1 MITGADGGEM
11 KRIWKWLPL
20 VLLLAA
26 GGAAW
31 LWFDR
36 PAEVAGARAKPGRAL
51 DLVYATGFVEPR
63 EPVEV
68 ASRVTAPVIEVLVR
82 EGDRVARGQPLVR
95 LDAGEQQQAIAQLA
109 AQTVQASLAEQR
121 ALTLF
126 ARGFVSAAGR
136 DQAVATARSARAAE
150 RVARERLAQ
159 FELRAGISGVVL
171 RHDVEPGDLAAP
183 SRTLMTLGDPAALR
197 ITATVD
203 ERDIPR
209 VRIGQA
215 ALMST
220 DAFPG
225 RVIRG
230 RVTEI
235 TPGGDPNQRAFRV
248 RIAPEAA
255 GPLPIGLTLEVNIV
269 IAEKSQALLVP
280 ARAVRDGKVW
290 LVEGDR
296 ARPQPVR
303 LGIEGSDK
311 VEIRSGL
318 ASSACILADPPDK
331 LKDGARV
338 KVSGC

>member
-1 MITGADGGEM
+1 MT
-11 KRIWKWLPL
+11 RIWRWLAL
-20 VLLLAA
+20 ILLLAA
-26 GGAAW
+26 GAAAW
-31 LWFDR
+31 LWIER
-36 PAEVAGARAKPGRAL
+36 PARLTGTRAMPGRAL

-63 EPVEV
+63 EPVDV
-68 ASRVTAPVIEVLVR
+68 ASRVTAPVTEVLVR
-82 EGDRVARGQPLVR
+82 EGERVMRGQPLVR
-95 LDAGEQQQAIAQLA
+95 LDAGEQRQAIAQLA
-109 AQTVQASLAEQR
+109 AQTLQADLAEQR

-159 FELRAGISGVVL
+159 FELRAGISGIVL
-171 RHDVEPGDLAAP
+171 RQDVEPGDLAAP

-209 VRIGQA
+209 VRVGQPV
-215 ALMST
+215 LMST
-220 DAFPG
+220 DAYPG

-230 RVTEI
+230 RVDEI

-248 RIAPEAA
+248 RIAPEA
-255 GPLPIGLTLEVNIV
+255 GGSLPIGLTLEVNIV
-269 IAEKSQALLVP
+269 IAEKARALLVP
-280 ARAVRDGKVW
+280 ARALREGKLWV
-290 LVEGDR
+290 VEGERAR
-296 ARPQPVR
+296 ARPVR
-303 LGIEGSDK
+303 PGIEGSDK

-318 ASSACILADPPDK
+318 AAGACVLADPPEK
-331 LKDGARV
+331 LTDGARV